1 MDVEK
6 GLNVANMN
14 ASDSRLNFLYNRISM
29 PRVCVAAWLHVPEFV
44 EEIIALDADGT
55 FITDAVVL
63 EVCDKLMAGK
73 FQNKEIR
80 KDFYFGALK
89 RGVNHLRRSLGGE
102 E

>member
-1 MDVEK
+1 MGEEKVLNTDVSK
-6 GLNVANMN
+6 NT
-14 ASDSRLNFLYNRISM
+14 SRLDFLYKRISM
-29 PRVCVAAWLHVPEFV
+29 PRICLAAWLHVPEFV
-44 EEIIALDADGT
+44 EEITALDSSGI

-89 RGVNHLRRSLGGE
+89 RGINHLKRALDGE